1 MFQSSH
7 QGKMEIYQWC
17 FLLFSGDFPMVFCF
31 REGGRSGF
39 SAGFANA
46 PPAGQGTWKTT
57 PDNLQ
62 YNSKQPDSEDK
73 QDKRGQDLLSWIRK
87 ACQTTDTL
95 CWEWRQRGVF
105 VGCRRA
111 TWLRDSVRICPFCL
125 QIHPLQ
131 KSRRCARGL
140 PEAHLSRVVF
150 RVVRVVLPN
159 SNGLSDKWCC
169 GGGGIV
175 RFSRIV
181 KQGHTQR
188 RKHGCRNSTVS
199 GTGCVI

>member
-17 FLLFSGDFPMVFCF
+17 FMLFSGDFPMVFCF
-31 REGGRSGF
+31 QEGGCSGI

-57 PDNLQ
+57 PDSLQ
-62 YNSKQPDSEDK
+62 DNSKQPDFEDK

-87 ACQTTDTL
+87 ACQTTGTL

-111 TWLRDSVRICPFCL
+111 T
-125 QIHPLQ
+125 
-131 KSRRCARGL
+131 
-140 PEAHLSRVVF
+140 
-150 RVVRVVLPN
+150 
-159 SNGLSDKWCC
+159 
-169 GGGGIV
+169 
-175 RFSRIV
+175 
-181 KQGHTQR
+181 
-188 RKHGCRNSTVS
+188 
-199 GTGCVI
+199 